1 MTALI
6 TNQKFDALIQ
16 HLQQMGDAI
25 RVTPTEDPLYQDFI
39 ARFPANQL
47 TKLSLEQY
55 CIGKADSQSFC
66 WWLERG
72 LEPVLGRYMPGT
84 ARGHILYYQA
94 DGVVYKHSNLKDLSD
109 QDALEYTLAV
119 QAAIANVT
127 DDEDWHWIDIRS
139 KLFER
144 AGVTPRVTLGFARKL
159 RLLAVYHP
167 DTALP
172 ISSTKHIA
180 HFLEALGC
188 PKHDIPM
195 EKKAVAR
202 MYLLR
207 DYYLLAKSQLPELT
221 PLGFVRALYSPE
233 LKLAPTRE
241 EMDETDMVDEEPS
254 VTKQNTLAIPLNQI
268 FFGPPGTGKTY
279 ETIKATLAILEP
291 QAVTQFDASL
301 KQAATLAEQQS
312 ARQELKSRFDR
323 LQREN
328 FIKFVTFHQSF
339 SYEDFVE
346 GIRAETDQTTNQ
358 LQYQVVDGVFKSLC
372 LLADVKITKKAE
384 APVNL
389 TDRRIWKMSLGN
401 TLGADA
407 GIYDECIENDYILLG
422 YGSDIDFTGC
432 ETRSDIKARFEQHG
446 VRLKYKN
453 DYTLTSVA
461 TFITKMKVGDLVIVS
476 DGNYKFRAIAE
487 ITGEY
492 EYQTHPEYEDGYA
505 QRRKVKWLR
514 QFTPSFPHSEIL
526 NGLFSQM
533 TLYQLKKPILDT
545 DKLVRILALNIES
558 VKGQCAPDDGENNA
572 RVLVIDE
579 INRGNISRIFGE
591 LITLLEPSKR
601 AGASEALEVTLPY
614 SKQPFKVPNNLYIIG
629 TMNTADRSL
638 AGLDLALRRR
648 FTFIEM
654 PPRPELLDCV
664 DVDGVNIGAL
674 LRVMN
679 QRISFLLDRDH
690 CIGHAYFMPLME
702 NNHLALL
709 REIFKQKIIPLL
721 QEYFFEDWQ
730 RIRWVLN
737 DQNKPDQAAF
747 VIEDQS
753 LSVDTL
759 FRGVDIGL
767 PNRTVWQLN
776 EVAFDNIAAY
786 QGIL

>member
-6 TNQKFDALIQ
+6 TNQTFDVLIQ
-16 HLQQMGDAI
+16 HLQQMGNAI
-25 RVTPTEDPLYQDFI
+25 RVTPTEDPLYQEFI

-84 ARGHILYYQA
+84 ARGHILYFQA

-127 DDEDWHWIDIRS
+127 EDEDWHWIDSRS
-139 KLFER
+139 KIFEH
-144 AGVTPRVTLGFARKL
+144 AGVSPRVTLGFGRIL

-172 ISSTKHIA
+172 ISSTKHIG
-180 HFLEALGC
+180 HFLEKLGC
-188 PKHDIPM
+188 PKLSIPV

-207 DYYLLAKSQLPELT
+207 DYYQLAKQQLPELN

-233 LKLAPTRE
+233 LKLAPTKE
-241 EMDETDMVDEEPS
+241 EFDETDIVDEEPS
-254 VTKQNTLAIPLNQI
+254 VMEQNILETPMNQI
-268 FFGPPGTGKTY
+268 LFGPPGTGKTY
-279 ETIKATLAILEP
+279 ETIRAALAILDP
-291 QAVTQFDASL
+291 DAVTAYNTAIKNSKTIEQ
-301 KQAATLAEQQS
+301 KQAARETLRTRFTDLQNEQ
-312 ARQELKSRFDR
+312 RIR
-323 LQREN
+323 
-328 FIKFVTFHQSF
+328 FVTFHQSF

-346 GIRAETDQTTNQ
+346 GIRAEADDEGKLN
-358 LQYQVVDGVFKSLC
+358 YRIDSGVFKQICDDAHAVSSQNLGISENPAIWKISINGAGDSPTKRFCLDRGEARIGWGDTGDLRHQPKDNPYYKALSDSNKGTLKNFAEEMSIGDILLC
-372 LLADVKITKKAE
+372 LHSAE
-384 APVNL
+384 QIGAVGVVTSDYRYEPEL
-389 TDRRIWKMSLGN
+389 DASLGIN
-401 TLGADA
+401 S
-407 GIYDECIENDYILLG
+407 DYQHV
-422 YGSDIDFTGC
+422 
-432 ETRSDIKARFEQHG
+432 RS
-446 VRLKYKN
+446 
-453 DYTLTSVA
+453 
-461 TFITKMKVGDLVIVS
+461 
-476 DGNYKFRAIAE
+476 
-487 ITGEY
+487 
-492 EYQTHPEYEDGYA
+492 
-505 QRRKVKWLR
+505 VKWLYR
-514 QFTPSFPHSEIL
+514 DLTLSVLPL
-526 NGLFSQM
+526 NGGMRFTQKSVYAVHRFNWSELWSYLERHQTRQAGNAIM
-533 TLYQLKKPILDT
+533 PTSESKPY
-545 DKLVRILALNIES
+545 
-558 VKGQCAPDDGENNA
+558 
-572 RVLVIDE
+572 VLIIDE

-601 AGASEALEVTLPY
+601 EGAEEAITVTLPY
-614 SKQPFKVPNNLYIIG
+614 SKKPFTVPNNVFVIG

-654 PPRPELLDCV
+654 PPRPELLD
-664 DVDGVNIGAL
+664 DVNVEGLNIGAL

-690 CIGHAYFMPLME
+690 CIGHAYFMPLIE
-702 NNHLALL
+702 NNHLAQLS
-709 REIFKQKIIPLL
+709 EIFKQKIIPLL

-737 DQNKPDQAAF
+737 DQNKDDTAAF

-759 FRGVDIGL
+759 FRGVDSGL
-767 PNRTVWQLN
+767 PNRKVWQLN
-776 EVAFDNIAAY
+776 EAAFDNIAAY

>member
-6 TNQKFDALIQ
+6 TNQTFDALIQ

-25 RVTPTEDPLYQDFI
+25 RVTPTEDPLYQEFI

-84 ARGHILYYQA
+84 ARGHILYFQP
-94 DGVVYKHSNLKDLSD
+94 DGVVYKHRNLKDLSD

-127 DDEDWHWIDIRS
+127 DSEDWLWIDIRS

-144 AGVTPRVTLGFARKL
+144 ASVSPRVTLGVGRKL

-172 ISSTKHIA
+172 ISSAKHIA

-188 PKHDIPM
+188 PKHNIPV
-195 EKKAVAR
+195 EKHAVAR

-207 DYYLLAKSQLPELT
+207 DYYLLAKEQLPELT

-233 LKLAPTRE
+233 LKLAPSKE
-241 EMDETDMVDEEPS
+241 EVDETDMVDEEPS
-254 VTKQNTLAIPLNQI
+254 VTKHNTLKAPLNQI
-268 FFGPPGTGKTY
+268 LFGPPGTGKTY
-279 ETIKATLAILEP
+279 ISMEAAVIAAEP
-291 QAVTQFDASL
+291 SYHWDS
-301 KQAATLAEQQS
+301 
-312 ARQELKSRFDR
+312 RDELKSKYKELVDAKR
-323 LQREN
+323 
-328 FIKFVTFHQSF
+328 IVFVTFHQSY

-346 GIRAETDQTTNQ
+346 GLTANSENGQI
-358 LQYQVVDGVFKSLC
+358 QYNPKSGVFKNLVLEAKKHQYS
-372 LLADVKITKKAE
+372 AVQKAE
-384 APVNL
+384 ESFDLCWDLFLEQLSEQPDGVKVS
-389 TDRRIWKMSLGN
+389 TRRSFILVTEVDGN
-401 TLGADA
+401 TIRFDKAA
-407 GIYDECIENDYILLG
+407 G
-422 YGSDIDFTGC
+422 
-432 ETRSDIKARFEQHG
+432 
-446 VRLKYKN
+446 
-453 DYTLTSVA
+453 
-461 TFITKMKVGDLVIVS
+461 
-476 DGNYKFRAIAE
+476 
-487 ITGEY
+487 
-492 EYQTHPEYEDGYA
+492 
-505 QRRKVKWLR
+505 
-514 QFTPSFPHSEIL
+514 
-526 NGLFSQM
+526 
-533 TLYQLKKPILDT
+533 
-545 DKLVRILALNIES
+545 ES
-558 VKGQCAPDDGENNA
+558 VHSLSANTLRALFNQQRIIKGGLQPYYESLVSHLKALGKQQNSTNVT
-572 RVLVIDE
+572 RKNFVLVIDE

-591 LITLLEPSKR
+591 LITLIEPSKR
-601 AGASEALEVTLPY
+601 MGSADALDVQLPLTGDR
-614 SKQPFKVPNNLYIIG
+614 FAVPDNLYIIG

-654 PPRPELLDCV
+654 PPRPELLDEV
-664 DVDGVNIGAL
+664 NVEGVNIGAL

-679 QRISFLLDRDH
+679 QRIAVLLDRDH
-690 CIGHAYFMPLME
+690 CLGHAYFMPLME
-702 NNHLALL
+702 NNHLAQL

-737 DQNKPDQAAF
+737 DQNKDETAAF
-747 VIEDQS
+747 VVEDQS
-753 LSVDTL
+753 LSLDSL
-759 FRGVDIGL
+759 FRGVDSGL

-776 EVAFDNIAAY
+776 EAAFDNIAAY